1 MIDFPNSPTVGQ
13 QFTAAGVTWTWD
25 GTKWTGNGLN
35 TPYLPLAGGTLSGPL
50 TLAGNP
56 TVPLGSATKQY
67 VDAGDLLNSAGGFI
81 NKFRNGAFTIWQRG
95 VGPISIAAGLNGYT
109 ADGWI
114 VAPTGA
120 AAGVGLGG
128 RMSGAYS
135 RSSFIIAGAS
145 GLTGCFVQHRIESYV
160 ASPLAGRTCT
170 FQCRVLNN
178 MANPVTLVLSTQIM
192 NTPDV
197 AAPNTGDLPPTS
209 LQTIAAGAIGVVA
222 LTFNVGAN
230 AANGYI
236 VNLNYGA
243 SLNAATGNIVITDC
257 DLRATPG
264 IPVGLNANPPVPEMR
279 DVVTDA
285 LFCLRYFWALPG
297 GSNLYYLGLTTP
309 NFSWPSQP
317 TILFP
322 VSMRGSPTMLN
333 AVFTTSSPPAG
344 TPGYGA
350 VTSQCAT
357 INNPVN
363 NWTQGNFAATVAL
376 SAQFSVEL

>member
-81 NKFRNGAFTIWQRG
+81 NKFRNGAFYIWQRG

-120 AAGVGLGG
+120 AASVGQGG
-128 RMSGAYS
+128 KISGAYS
-135 RSSFIIAGAS
+135 RNSFIISGAS

-160 ASPLAGRTCT
+160 AAPLAGRTCT

-178 MANPVTLVLSTQIM
+178 MANPVTLVLSTQTM
-192 NTPDV
+192 NTPD
-197 AAPNTGDLPPTS
+197 AAVPNTGDLSATS

-230 AANGYI
+230 AGNGYI

-243 SLNAATGNIVITDC
+243 SLNAATGNIIITDC
-257 DLRATPG
+257 DLRVTPG
-264 IPVGLNANPPVPEMR
+264 LPVGLNVTPPPPEMR
-279 DVVTDA
+279 DVVSDA
-285 LFCLRYFWALPG
+285 LLCLRYFWTVG
-297 GSNLYYLGLTTP
+297 NLIALTTA
-309 NFSWPSQP
+309 NP
-317 TILFP
+317 TWLTQATYLLP
-322 VSMRGSPTMLN
+322 VPQRGLPTVTN
-333 AVFTTSSPPAG
+333 ASFLASSGNNGVVSLSTLAPTQFTFTNSAS
-344 TPGYGA
+344 
-350 VTSQCAT
+350 
-357 INNPVN
+357 
-363 NWTQGNFAATVAL
+363 NWTQGAGGAIV
-376 SAQFSVEL
+376 QFSANFSSEL